1 MGGADVADQAL
12 VDLGG
17 LDLDLLLAGLL
28 LQLLHR
34 RAELLDLA
42 VGDVERVEDLLLGDA
57 VGAGLDHQDRLVG
70 AGDDQV
76 EVELGVVLLGGV
88 DDEVAVEL
96 ADPHRADVGGDG
108 DRGDRQR
115 RGGAVH
121 REDVV
126 GVDVVN
132 RHRDRDQLGLVVPA
146 LGEERADRPVDHARG
161 QRRLL
166 AGATLA
172 AEERAGDL
180 ARGVHPLLDVDGE
193 GKEVHVAQ
201 VPDGCGAEHHRVAGL
216 NHDRA
221 TRLLRELSR
230 LEGDLARRRRPPKR
244 GLRQT
249 CSFSCPT
256 SGRPDGGHLLSELSF
271 SFAKE
276 GTGAALLKERWQ
288 GCG

>member
-1 MGGADVADQAL
+1 MAIASTSAWPWEERISLEQAL
-12 VDLGG
+12 VDLGR

-34 RAELLDLA
+34 GDELLDLA
-42 VGDVERVEDLLLGDA
+42 VGDVERVEDLGLGDA

-76 EVELGVVLLGGV
+76 ELELRVVLLGGV

-96 ADPHRADVGGDG
+96 ADPHRADVGGDR

-121 REDVV
+121 GEDVV
-126 GVDVVN
+126 GVDLVH

-166 AGATLA
+166 ARICPRDGRTS
-172 AEERAGDL
+172 
-180 ARGVHPLLDVDGE
+180 RGFCP
-193 GKEVHVAQ
+193 
-201 VPDGCGAEHHRVAGL
+201 
-216 NHDRA
+216 
-221 TRLLRELSR
+221 
-230 LEGDLARRRRPPKR
+230 RRTSAPRCRR
-244 GLRQT
+244 
-249 CSFSCPT
+249 
-256 SGRPDGGHLLSELSF
+256 
-271 SFAKE
+271 
-276 GTGAALLKERWQ
+276 
-288 GCG
+288 